1 MTSARN
7 ALVQLE
13 LRSSGPSCPSS
24 QIALVTLA
32 NPPLNLVTR
41 DLLRDLE
48 HVLHGIAS
56 SAARTAV
63 IGQGDARVF
72 CAGSDMREFP
82 EMAAS
87 PATSKILHENHVI
100 RRLAT
105 LTIPTIAAIEGAALG
120 GGLELALACDLR
132 VASRSASL
140 GLPEAAIGGLASNG
154 SQRLTKIVGPAR
166 AKHLLLTGEPISA
179 AKAEQW
185 GMITETVTDGSA
197 QERAMEIAGTIALR
211 APKSIRLSKQ
221 LVDLAVDLPLDAGV
235 AAGVAAQEEIFAS
248 EDLAEGAAA
257 FAERRAP
264 RFRGY

>member
-1 MTSARN
+1 MTTARKP
-7 ALVQLE
+7 LVQLE
-13 LRSSGPSCPSS
+13 LRRSGSSCPSD

-48 HVLHGIAS
+48 HVLDAIAN
-56 SAARTAV
+56 SAARAAV

-82 EMAAS
+82 EIVAA
-87 PATSKILHENHVI
+87 PATSKILYENHVL

-105 LTIPTIAAIEGAALG
+105 LAIPTIAAIDGAALG

-185 GMITETVTDGSA
+185 GMITEMVMDGTA
-197 QERAMEIAGTIALR
+197 QDRAMNIAGTIASK

-235 AAGVAAQEEIFAS
+235 VAGVVAQEEIFAS

-257 FAERRAP
+257 FAERRTP
-264 RFRGY
+264 RFRGC